1 MKPLGDIKPMF
12 PGMHVLSAGDWNLVV
27 ETVKLLRNNFS
38 VDVPLTLQVTATGIH
53 IGFDATGL
61 LPTGTKGE
69 MLVHNGIDWVVLEV
83 PGVPSIMYFDI
94 VSGLPSWIPTAV
106 NCPGDATTTTAAAT
120 TTTA

>member
-1 MKPLGDIKPMF
+1 MPKPLDQIKPMF
-12 PGMHVLSAGDWNLVV
+12 PGMRRLSAGDNNLLV
-27 ETVKLLRNNFS
+27 ETVKMLRNNFT

-53 IGFDATGL
+53 IGVSGDL

-94 VSGLPSWIPTAV
+94 VSGLPSWIPTSV
-106 NCPGDATTTTAAAT
+106 NCPGDATTTTEAAT